1 MCKFLSDNNSILEY
15 LNELNIT
22 TINDVY
28 DHYRDI
34 IDSDER
40 WKFSEDLCERIR
52 DGFSERSLKTRKKNV
67 FLSYS
72 HKNLIYAYS
81 LAMLLH
87 KKYKVNVYIDAFDFY
102 MPLETNVESA
112 KRLEERINQSD
123 RFIFIGTEDS
133 FKSYWCQWE
142 LGLGNHLKSKGRIA
156 FFVLTDRKEKQGDF
170 TDNEY
175 VGLYPFIWDKTNR
188 HNNANDDDLFVG
200 YHEKNDDTLVSLKDW
215 LHKNKNFFK

>member
-1 MCKFLSDNNSILEY
+1 MCNFLNTSDSVLER
-15 LNELNIT
+15 LKELNIS

-28 DHYRDI
+28 NHYRDI

-40 WKFSEDLCERIR
+40 WKFSEDLSERIR
-52 DGFSERSLKTRKKNV
+52 DGVSGRSLKTRKKSV
-67 FLSYS
+67 FLSYG

-81 LAMLLH
+81 FAVLLH
-87 KKYKVNVYIDAFDFY
+87 EKHNVNVYMDAFDIS
-102 MPLETNVESA
+102 MPLETNTDSA
-112 KRLEERINQSD
+112 QRLEERIHQSD

-133 FKSYWCQWE
+133 FKSDWCNWE
-142 LGLGNHLKSKGRIA
+142 LGVGNHLKLKGHLA

-175 VGLYPFIWDKTNR
+175 VGLYPFIWDKINR

-200 YHEKNDDTLVSLKDW
+200 YHKKSDDMLVSLKDW